1 MAKPL
6 HYLALG
12 VVITIS
18 VCLGN
23 LLSNY
28 LTSQYV
34 AYQANEAAKQLIIDR
49 KAQEALRVERATQA
63 NIALQNQRKQSLK
76 AQKLLRQCN
85 DWKQQ
90 NAERDTDISRTE
102 MKRYCDSYTRYVQT
116 GR

>member
-1 MAKPL
+1 MVKPL

-12 VVITIS
+12 VVITVS

-34 AYQANEAAKQLIIDR
+34 AYQANDAAKQLIINR
-49 KAQEALRVERATQA
+49 KAQDALRKERATQA
-63 NIALQNQRKQSLK
+63 NIALQKQRRLSSK

-85 DWKQQ
+85 DWQQQ
-90 NAERDTDISRTE
+90 NAERDTYISRTE
-102 MKRYCDSYTRYVQT
+102 MKRYCDAYTRYVQT